1 MDEEGEGDATE
12 HKSLAHKSNKHHK
25 KSESTPKMMHL
36 SPKQAAKEAL
46 HAQKLMEA
54 QFEMNYFSKSLDVE
68 DYKMAV

>member
-1 MDEEGEGDATE
+1 
-12 HKSLAHKSNKHHK
+12 
-25 KSESTPKMMHL
+25 MMHL

-46 HAQKLMEA
+46 NTQKLMEA